1 MEEITYLCAVKQ
13 KKYWNMNGILD
24 YKCSNYDDW
33 KRFSYFKSSEC
44 GFTLTELVKGTKE
57 ITEFCERFN
66 VSSEW
71 LVREVTENPL
81 INEEDIFDYG
91 VFKTPFLVGKKAV
104 WTEKWV
110 KEGSERKL
118 RRCYHDV
125 YVTTHQFADLTL
137 NRIAESAI
145 KHNFPWLFEKPF
157 LTEARR
163 FNEGFKKINMKTRLS
178 DIEDMVDEIGWMD
191 DYTLGD
197 FLEALKNP
205 DEIVSKP
212 AFAVYADG
220 YIFVELEGSENA
232 LFLKSSDLVNKD
244 WNAVLE
250 RKVYSIKKPN
260 GGWFEGKQGDAPY
273 FNLEDERIKKV
284 MEMLN

>member
-1 MEEITYLCAVKQ
+1 
-13 KKYWNMNGILD
+13 MNGILD
-24 YKCSNYDDW
+24 YKCGNYDDW

-44 GFTLTELVKGTKE
+44 GFTLAELVKGTKE

-71 LVREVTENPL
+71 FVGEVTENPL
-81 INEEDIFDYG
+81 IKEEEIFDYG
-91 VFKTPFLVGKKAV
+91 VFKTPFLVEKNAV

-118 RRCYHDV
+118 RRFHHDV

-178 DIEDMVDEIGWMD
+178 DIEDMIDEIGWTD
-191 DYTLGD
+191 NYTLGD

-220 YIFVELEGSENA
+220 YIFVELKGSENA

-250 RKVYSIKKPN
+250 RKVYSIKNPN
-260 GGWFEGKQGDAPY
+260 GGWFEGKQKDAPY

-284 MEMLN
+284 KEMLN

>member
-13 KKYWNMNGILD
+13 KKYWNMKGISD
-24 YKCSNYDDW
+24 YKCSDYDDW
-33 KRFSYFKSSEC
+33 KRFSNFKSSEC
-44 GFTLTELVKGTKE
+44 GFTLAELVKGTKE

-71 LVREVTENPL
+71 FVEEVTENPL
-81 INEEDIFDYG
+81 IKEEGLFDYY
-91 VFKTPFLVGKKAV
+91 VFETPFLVKKNAV
-104 WTEKWV
+104 WTEKWIG
-110 KEGSERKL
+110 KGSNRQL
-118 RRCYHDV
+118 HRFSYDV
-125 YVTTHQFADLTL
+125 CVATHQFADLTL
-137 NRIAESAI
+137 NKIAESAI
-145 KHNFPWLFEKPF
+145 RHNFPWLFEKPF

-163 FNEGFKKINMKTRLS
+163 FNEGFKEINMKTRLS
-178 DIEDMVDEIGWMD
+178 DIEDMIDEIGWMD

-212 AFAVYADG
+212 ALAVYADG
-220 YIFVELEGSENA
+220 HIFVELEGSERS
-232 LFLKSSDLVNKD
+232 LFLKSSDLINKD

-250 RKVYSIKKPN
+250 RNVYSIKKPN
-260 GGWFEGKQGDAPY
+260 GGWFNGKQKDAPY

-284 MEMLN
+284 KEMLN